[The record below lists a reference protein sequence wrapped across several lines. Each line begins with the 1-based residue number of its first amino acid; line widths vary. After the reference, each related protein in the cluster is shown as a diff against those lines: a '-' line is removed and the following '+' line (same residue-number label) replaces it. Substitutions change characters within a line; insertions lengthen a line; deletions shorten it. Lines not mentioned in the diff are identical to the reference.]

1 MAHRSL
7 LDIDRDRAV
16 HADALGKLNAE
27 RRAAI
32 RAHIEAIVADFAAG
46 KIIAEIADARA
57 MSQSAVRGVLHPAGR
72 TSRGR
77 TAISLRIREAIG
89 QGASA

>member
-16 HADALGKLNAE
+16 HADALGRLNAE
-27 RRAAI
+27 RRAAV
-32 RAHIEAIVADFAAG
+32 RATIDAIVADFAAD
-46 KIIAEIADARA
+46 KTMAEIAAARG
-57 MSQSAVRGVLHPAGR
+57 MSQSAVRGVLHRAGR

-77 TAISLRIREAIG
+77 TAIALSIREAVG
-89 QGASA
+89 QGAPA

>member
-16 HADALGKLNAE
+16 HAEALGKLNAE

-32 RAHIEAIVADFAAG
+32 RANIVTIVRDFDSGKSLADISKPRGMSIE
-46 KIIAEIADARA
+46 
-57 MSQSAVRGVLHPAGR
+57 AVRGVLYREGR
-72 TSRGR
+72 TSGGR
-77 TAISLRIREAIG
+77 TAIALRIREAVQ